1 MRADGT
7 DHDKGHQ
14 GGIGKGR
21 DGANGVK
28 RRGKNAVGR
37 VARDEGRRGVD
48 AAEKAELNGLAGAG
62 VAGAEGKGA
71 VETGAGVLGGGSGAS
86 VGVGSGSAKCE
97 YFVKWRGL
105 SHAHNSWVDEEWLGS
120 NAPRELAVFKARAAT
135 VECSPTWNPQWSQP
149 RKLIAKRVTRPPV
162 RPGAG
167 RGRGR
172 GYRPDWGVEFFV
184 LWRGL
189 GYEQCTWEPA
199 NGSVLQGSAGRGLV
213 ARYWER
219 EQGGVGEGGEGGRG
233 AEWRAA
239 LEQGALCAI
248 PDHSAPHWI
257 ALPDAPLQ
265 QQLGNLNA
273 LRGRWKACGPLG
285 GESGMGARGRRK
297 GSRQQVGRDVLLG
310 SSYEANQLVVAA
322 FFATHSRDFHSQQS
336 AHLPSPSPHL
346 TTATTANATAATD
359 AASMEAAPAA
369 TAATAGRMR
378 PSLLVVPGSAVAAWE
393 GLLEQ
398 RVPGL
403 SVTVLRGSEATRE
416 VIKRWELKKEA
427 ERGGGLLGVRGG
439 MGDGGRGGG
448 GGGEGNGM
456 GEGEEGCVGKM
467 RIKTDVVITTPV
479 VFSMEQ
485 SYLQEVAW
493 GAIVADSSMPLWSAH
508 ETQAARSMEWPLS
521 LFSLH
526 ACLRILLSPLLPE
539 ARKWDAGD
547 VILMTVA

>member
-48 AAEKAELNGLAGAG
+48 AAEKIELNGLAGAG

-71 VETGAGVLGGGSGAS
+71 VETGAGVLGGGSGTS
-86 VGVGSGSAKCE
+86 VGSGPAKCE

-135 VECSPTWNPQWSQP
+135 VECSPTWSPQWSQP

-189 GYEQCTWEPA
+189 GNEQCTWEPA

-219 EQGGVGEGGEGGRG
+219 EQGGGEWGRG
-233 AEWRAA
+233 E
-239 LEQGALCAI
+239 
-248 PDHSAPHWI
+248 
-257 ALPDAPLQ
+257 
-265 QQLGNLNA
+265 
-273 LRGRWKACGPLG
+273 K
-285 GESGMGARGRRK
+285 
-297 GSRQQVGRDVLLG
+297 
-310 SSYEANQLVVAA
+310 
-322 FFATHSRDFHSQQS
+322 
-336 AHLPSPSPHL
+336 
-346 TTATTANATAATD
+346 
-359 AASMEAAPAA
+359 
-369 TAATAGRMR
+369 
-378 PSLLVVPGSAVAAWE
+378 
-393 GLLEQ
+393 
-398 RVPGL
+398 
-403 SVTVLRGSEATRE
+403 
-416 VIKRWELKKEA
+416 
-427 ERGGGLLGVRGG
+427 
-439 MGDGGRGGG
+439 
-448 GGGEGNGM
+448 GGGEQSGARHWNRVP
-456 GEGEEGCVGKM
+456 CAPYL
-467 RIKTDVVITTPV
+467 TTLHRTGSHCLTPP
-479 VFSMEQ
+479 FS
-485 SYLQEVAW
+485 SSW
-493 GAIVADSSMPLWSAH
+493 GI
-508 ETQAARSMEWPLS
+508 
-521 LFSLH
+521 
-526 ACLRILLSPLLPE
+526 
-539 ARKWDAGD
+539 
-547 VILMTVA
+547 